1 MCGAFGTVQRLSATD
16 THMIRGST
24 VADVTAPDSSVVGG
38 APVYRTDAPP
48 EARSLFAGGPVQ
60 TLQAWLGL
68 VREDKPRLALIALL
82 AVLVGWVPLMLL
94 TALHGDLIRSDI
106 PNAFLPD
113 FGVHARFLLATP
125 LLILAEALCVPRLS
139 AVAQQFLEAGLVSD
153 ADRPRYDLAVASS
166 QRLMG
171 SRRVE
176 IFLIVFAY
184 ALILVSAK
192 TTPPDAVPGW
202 HGQLNPFA
210 PSPAGWWG
218 LLISLPLL
226 LSLLLG
232 WWWRIC
238 VWTRFLWLMNRL
250 PLQLDPSHPDHA
262 GGLRF
267 VGLSLEGFLPI
278 AFVVGVIAAGPVA
291 NQVVHHQVDPLQ
303 FKSVAFGAAGI
314 VVFVCAG
321 PVLVFVR
328 RLIDAHHQGMLE
340 YSSLAM
346 RMGDRFRRRWMS
358 PRLRLDQ
365 ATIDMSDFTGT
376 NASYS
381 IAANAFS
388 IQILPVE
395 LRSVGLLIVTT
406 FLPFVPVWLLA
417 VPFGAVI
424 KRLGD
429 FML

>member
-1 MCGAFGTVQRLSATD
+1 
-16 THMIRGST
+16 
-24 VADVTAPDSSVVGG
+24 VA
-38 APVYRTDAPP
+38 
-48 EARSLFAGGPVQ
+48 
-60 TLQAWLGL
+60 
-68 VREDKPRLALIALL
+68 RE
-82 AVLVGWVPLMLL
+82 
-94 TALHGDLIRSDI
+94 
-106 PNAFLPD
+106 
-113 FGVHARFLLATP
+113 
-125 LLILAEALCVPRLS
+125 
-139 AVAQQFLEAGLVSD
+139 FLEAGLVSD
-153 ADRPRYDLAVASS
+153 ADRRRYNLAVTSS
-166 QRLMG
+166 ERLMR
-171 SRRVE
+171 SRRIE
-176 IFLIVFAY
+176 IAVIVLAY
-184 ALILVSAK
+184 ILVLVSAK
-192 TTPPDAVPGW
+192 ATPPNAVPGW

-210 PSPAGWWG
+210 PTPAGWWG

-232 WWWRIC
+232 WLWRIC

-267 VGLSLEGFLPI
+267 VGLSLEGFLPV

-291 NQVVHHQVDPLQ
+291 NQVVHHHLDPLQ

-314 VVFVCAG
+314 AVFVCAG
-321 PVLVFVR
+321 PLLIFVR
-328 RLIDAHHQGMLE
+328 RLIEAHHQGILE
-340 YSSLAM
+340 YTALAKN
-346 RMGDRFRRRWMS
+346 MGDRFRSRWMS
-358 PRLRLDQ
+358 PRQRVDQ
-365 ATIDMSDFTGT
+365 GTVDMSDFTGT

-417 VPFGAVI
+417 VPFGTVL
-424 KRLGD
+424 KKLGD

>member
-1 MCGAFGTVQRLSATD
+1 MTD
-16 THMIRGST
+16 
-24 VADVTAPDSSVVGG
+24 VAGPDSGVAEG
-38 APVYRTDAPP
+38 APVYRADAPP
-48 EARSLFAGGPVQ
+48 EARLLFAGGPPQ
-60 TLQAWLGL
+60 RLEAWLGL
-68 VREDKPRLALIALL
+68 IREGKPRLARLALL
-82 AVLVGWVPLMLL
+82 AVLVGWAPLLLL
-94 TALHGDLIRSDI
+94 TALHGDLVRTDI
-106 PNAFLPD
+106 SNAFLPD
-113 FGVHARFLLATP
+113 FGVHARFLVATP

-139 AVAQQFLEAGLVSD
+139 AVAREFLEAGLVHD
-153 ADRPRYDLAVASS
+153 ADRPHYDLAVTSS
-166 QRLMG
+166 QRLMR

-176 IFLIVFAY
+176 IAVIALAY
-184 ALILVSAK
+184 ALVFASVRA
-192 TTPPDAVPGW
+192 TPPDAVPGW
-202 HGQLNPFA
+202 HGQLKPFA
-210 PSPAGWWG
+210 PILAGWWG
-218 LLISLPLL
+218 LLVSLPLL

-232 WWWRIC
+232 WLWRIC

-250 PLQLDPSHPDHA
+250 RLQLDPSHPDHA

-267 VGLSLEGFLPI
+267 VGLSLEGFLPV

-291 NQVVHHQVDPLQ
+291 NQVVHHHVDPLQ
-303 FKSVAFGAAGI
+303 FKSVAFAAAGI

-321 PVLVFVR
+321 PLLVFIR
-328 RLIDAHHQGMLE
+328 RLIETHHQGMLE
-340 YSSLAM
+340 YTALAM
-346 RMGDRFRRRWMS
+346 HMGDRFRSRWMR
-358 PRLRLDQ
+358 PRQRLDQ
-365 ATIDMSDFTGT
+365 ATVDMSDFTGT

>member
-1 MCGAFGTVQRLSATD
+1 MTD
-16 THMIRGST
+16 
-24 VADVTAPDSSVVGG
+24 VAGPDSGVAEG

-48 EARSLFAGGPVQ
+48 EDRLLFAGGPAQ
-60 TLQAWLGL
+60 TLEAWLGL
-68 VREDKPRLALIALL
+68 IRKGKPRIALL
-82 AVLVGWVPLMLL
+82 ALLAVVVSWVPLVVLS
-94 TALHGDLIRSDI
+94 ALHGDLVRSDI
-106 PNAFLPD
+106 SNALLPD

-125 LLILAEALCVPRLS
+125 LLILAEVLCVPRLS
-139 AVAQQFLEAGLVSD
+139 AVARQFLEGGLVSD
-153 ADRPRYDLAVASS
+153 ADRPRYDTAVASS
-166 QRLMG
+166 ERLMR
-171 SRRVE
+171 SRGVE
-176 IFLIVFAY
+176 IAVILLAY
-184 ALILVSAK
+184 ALVLVSAK
-192 TTPPDAVPGW
+192 ATPPDAVPGW

-210 PSPAGWWG
+210 PTPAGWWG

-232 WWWRIC
+232 WLWRIC

-267 VGLSLEGFLPI
+267 VGLSLEGFLPV

-291 NQVVHHQVDPLQ
+291 NQVVHHHLDPLH

-314 VVFVCAG
+314 VVFVCVG
-321 PVLVFVR
+321 PLLVFVR
-328 RLIDAHHQGMLE
+328 RLIDAHHQGILE
-340 YSSLAM
+340 YTSLAM
-346 RMGDRFRRRWMS
+346 HMGDRFRSRWMS
-358 PRLRLDQ
+358 PRQRLDQ

-381 IAANAFS
+381 IAHNAFS

>member
-1 MCGAFGTVQRLSATD
+1 M
-16 THMIRGST
+16 
-24 VADVTAPDSSVVGG
+24 ADVAAPNSGVAAG
-38 APVYRTDAPP
+38 AHAYRTPAPP
-48 EARSLFAGGPVQ
+48 KARLLFAGGLVQ
-60 TLQAWLGL
+60 RLQAWLGL
-68 VREDKPRLALIALL
+68 VREDKPRLALLALL
-82 AVLVGWVPLMLL
+82 AVLVGWMPLLLL
-94 TALHGDLIRSDI
+94 TALHGDLIRSDNS
-106 PNAFLPD
+106 NAFLPD

-139 AVAQQFLEAGLVSD
+139 AVAQQFIEGGLVVD
-153 ADRPRYDLAVASS
+153 ADRPRYDVAATSS
-166 QRLMG
+166 ERLMR
-171 SRRVE
+171 SRTVQ
-176 IFLIVFAY
+176 IIVIVLAY
-184 ALILVSAK
+184 ALVLVSARA
-192 TTPPDAVPGW
+192 TPPNAVPGW

-210 PSPAGWWG
+210 PTPAGWWG

-232 WWWRIC
+232 WVWRIC

-267 VGLSLEGFLPI
+267 VGLSLEGFLPL

-291 NQVVHHQVDPLQ
+291 NQVVHHHLDPLQ

-321 PVLVFVR
+321 PLLVFLR
-328 RLIDAHHQGMLE
+328 RLIEAHHQGMLE

-346 RMGDRFRRRWMS
+346 RMGDRFRSRWMR
-358 PRLRLDQ
+358 PRQRLDQ
-365 ATIDMSDFTGT
+365 ATIDMADFTGT

-417 VPFGAVI
+417 VSFGAVI

>member
-1 MCGAFGTVQRLSATD
+1 MTD
-16 THMIRGST
+16 
-24 VADVTAPDSSVVGG
+24 VAGPDSAVAEG
-38 APVYRTDAPP
+38 APAYQTDAPR
-48 EARSLFAGGPVQ
+48 EDRLLFAGGPAQ
-60 TLQAWLGL
+60 RLEASLGL
-68 VREDKPRLALIALL
+68 IRQGKPRVARIALL
-82 AVLVGWVPLMLL
+82 AVVFSWVPLVLL
-94 TALHGDLIRSDI
+94 SALHGDLVRSDI
-106 PNAFLPD
+106 SNALVPD

-139 AVAQQFLEAGLVSD
+139 AVARQFLEGGLVSD

-166 QRLMG
+166 ARLMR

-176 IFLIVFAY
+176 IAVVVLAY
-184 ALILVSAK
+184 ALVFVSAK
-192 TTPPDAVPGW
+192 ATPPDAVPGW
-202 HGQLNPFA
+202 HGQLSTFA
-210 PSPAGWWG
+210 PTPAGWWG

-226 LSLLLG
+226 LLLLLG
-232 WWWRIC
+232 WLWRIC

-250 PLQLDPSHPDHA
+250 HLQLDPSHPDHA

-267 VGLSLEGFLPI
+267 VGLSLEGFLPL

-291 NQVVHHQVDPLQ
+291 NQVVHHHLDPMH

-314 VVFVCAG
+314 VVFVCVG
-321 PVLVFVR
+321 PLLVFVR

-340 YSSLAM
+340 YSALAM
-346 RMGDRFRRRWMS
+346 HMGKRFRSTWMR
-358 PRLRLDQ
+358 PRQRVDQ
-365 ATIDMSDFTGT
+365 GTIDMSDFTGT

-381 IAANAFS
+381 MSANAFS

-429 FML
+429 FLL